1 MQLSSE
7 QAGQIHALLVEA
19 LSIMDSVPYVPTAPT
34 DGLPPF
40 PPPESFSD
48 EPPATDPPKR
58 ASRIRKPGS
67 PAYELD
73 GEVYDRLLATP
84 APQSAREVAEAIH
97 ESHAAVTRSLRR
109 LAACGRAKQIGTRRW
124 ARYLPLSITGSV
136 VQDAAPCE
144 PDVDDVL

>member
-1 MQLSSE
+1 MTLSPE
-7 QAGQIHALLVEA
+7 QSGRLHAILVEA
-19 LSIMDSVPYVPTAPT
+19 LSIMDSVPYVPT
-34 DGLPPF
+34 
-40 PPPESFSD
+40 
-48 EPPATDPPKR
+48 EPPAAEPPAPAKR

-84 APQSAREVAEAIH
+84 APQSAREVAEAIR
-97 ESHAAVTRSLRR
+97 EGHAAVTRSLRR

-124 ARYLPLSITGSV
+124 AKYLPLSITGAI

-144 PDVDDVL
+144 PDDVDDVL